1 MALFFDGMAWA
12 ADRVFRTHRQ
22 LVDHRGEFPW
32 LTGSLGDPFSPV
44 WFVAENPSLTQVRR
58 VTGATPE
65 YQWSQSEGDRLFR
78 EQLVKHGFKEGEP
91 FTSGGWHCYITN
103 IIKSAAV
110 AKDWNV
116 TKSDMKRLILEAWAP
131 VFRYEVTS
139 GAPRVLVFL
148 GAAPQKYAT
157 DLHRRGLIG
166 NLPPTERIEHYSF
179 LAFRPDHR
187 GRPRQHP
194 DRIAEWSDRFAA
206 IARRW
211 NT

>member
-1 MALFFDGMAWA
+1 MEIATDG
-12 ADRVFRTHRQ
+12 VFTAHPQ

-58 VTGATPE
+58 VIGVTPE

-78 EQLVKHGFKEGEP
+78 EQLVKHHFKEGDP
-91 FTSGGWHCYITN
+91 SIPGGWRCYITN

-116 TKSDMKRLILEAWAP
+116 TKADGKRLTLGAWAP
-131 VFRYEVTS
+131 VFKYELAH

-148 GAAPQKYAT
+148 GAAAGKHVT
-157 DLHRRGLIG
+157 DLGRGGLIG
-166 NLPPTERIEHYSF
+166 TLPSTLRIEHYSYI
-179 LAFRPDHR
+179 AFRPDHR
-187 GRPRQHP
+187 GRPRMHP
-194 DRIAEWSDRFAA
+194 DRIAEWSDRFGE

-211 NT
+211 GSA